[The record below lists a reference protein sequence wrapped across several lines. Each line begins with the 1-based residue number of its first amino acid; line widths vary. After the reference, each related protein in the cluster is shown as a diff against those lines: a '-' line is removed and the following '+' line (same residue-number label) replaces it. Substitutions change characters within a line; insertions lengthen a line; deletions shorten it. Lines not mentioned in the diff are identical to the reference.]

1 MIFRSGGG
9 ASSPTKEPSR
19 RRLARVLTGL
29 NKTSPV
35 RRRFLC
41 PLLGWLWLWLL
52 PGRATFRNL
61 RRHSVEHEKTF
72 SRWCANLLWTEVG
85 A

>member
-1 MIFRSGGG
+1 M
-9 ASSPTKEPSR
+9 

-41 PLLGWLWLWLL
+41 PLLGLLWLL

-61 RRHSVEHEKTF
+61 RRHSV
-72 SRWCANLLWTEVG
+72 
-85 A
+85 